1 MKELKSY
8 SLEDVWKFGC
18 KEDLKSMILKES
30 GLIDFRQLSIE
41 EKNEFARKMRETA
54 KEILETTENTKDLY
68 FMSVTSLYLKMAQE
82 IKAAANKIAIEGIE
96 TMQKVNNNPMIAT
109 VITTLSEDGMDDS
122 AVGFLSVIKGID
134 YLAYEIIDETLKGLK
149 EIFEIAFPKEE
160 KKEDKKPWKNP
171 EVIKKLLEIAD
182 DPFELNDL
190 PKPATKQDI
199 AEAFLSTPV
208 KNQKNRR

>member
-82 IKAAANKIAIEGIE
+82 VKAAANKIAIEGIE

-134 YLAYEIIDETLKGLK
+134 YLAYEIIDETLEGLK

-182 DPFELNDL
+182 EPFELK
-190 PKPATKQDI
+190 KPIAATRQDI
-199 AEAFLSTPV
+199 AEAFLNTPT
-208 KNQKNRR
+208 KNQRTRR

>member
-1 MKELKSY
+1 MKELKNY

-18 KEDLKSMILKES
+18 KEDLRSMILKES
-30 GLIDFRQLSIE
+30 GLTDFRQLSIE
-41 EKNEFARKMRETA
+41 EKNEFARNMRKAA
-54 KEILETTENTKDLY
+54 KEILETTENTKELY
-68 FMSVTSLYLKMAQE
+68 FVSVTSLYLKMAQE

-109 VITTLSEDGMDDS
+109 AITTLSENGMDDA

-160 KKEDKKPWKNP
+160 KKEDKKPWRNP
-171 EVIKKLLEIAD
+171 EVIKKLLDIANE
-182 DPFELNDL
+182 PFEIKR
-190 PKPATKQDI
+190 PMAATRQDI

>member
-1 MKELKSY
+1 MKELKNY

-18 KEDLKSMILKES
+18 KEDLRSMILKES
-30 GLIDFRQLSIE
+30 GLTDFRQLSIE
-41 EKNEFARKMRETA
+41 EKNEFARNMRKAA
-54 KEILETTENTKDLY
+54 KEILETTENTKELY
-68 FMSVTSLYLKMAQE
+68 FVSVTSLYLKMAQE

-182 DPFELNDL
+182 DPFEINEP
-190 PKPATKQDI
+190 PKAATRQDI